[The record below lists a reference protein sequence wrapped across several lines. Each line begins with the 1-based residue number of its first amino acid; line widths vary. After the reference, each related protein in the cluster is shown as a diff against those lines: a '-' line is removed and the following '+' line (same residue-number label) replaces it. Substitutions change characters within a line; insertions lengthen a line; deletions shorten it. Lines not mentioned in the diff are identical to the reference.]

1 MTREYD
7 EKDHDPGNVF
17 DPFPM
22 VSRKDNPSPEEL
34 ENAVRVYID
43 HVKRQSPIVS
53 TSHFTYGGM
62 MKRYGYAFQIAL
74 DAYFESL
81 PPPTVVVGTGA
92 AGDD

>member
-1 MTREYD
+1 MME
-7 EKDHDPGNVF
+7 DPDNIGMF
-17 DPFPM
+17 RM

-43 HVKRQSPIVS
+43 HVKNQSDVIS
-53 TSHFTYGGM
+53 TSHFTYGAM
-62 MKRYGYAFQIAL
+62 MKRYGEAFQTAL
-74 DAYFESL
+74 DAYFDSL